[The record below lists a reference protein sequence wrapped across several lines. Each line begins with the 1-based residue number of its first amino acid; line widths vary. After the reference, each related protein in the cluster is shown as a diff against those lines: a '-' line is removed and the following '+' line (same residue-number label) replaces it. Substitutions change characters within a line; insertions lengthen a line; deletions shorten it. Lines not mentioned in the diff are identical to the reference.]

1 MCAGLRASELIL
13 LENTET
19 ERADTLVPRTLS
31 PPLIQWC
38 LHGPCLMQC
47 YTCVSLKHPS
57 YCTRSVSASRRGAR
71 GSPRSLEPGF
81 CQT

>member
-38 LHGPCLMQC
+38 LRPMSDAVLHV
-47 YTCVSLKHPS
+47 CVAQTSILLHTLS
-57 YCTRSVSASRRGAR
+57 FGQQA
-71 GSPRSLEPGF
+71 GSPR
-81 CQT
+81 